1 MESLWL
7 NDGEQ
12 QPQRLGPARQHEA
25 SRAVLQALELTD
37 LAGRQT
43 NPVVQFQL
51 AQAEGNPAAGQAGD
65 DGGPAVGF
73 ARHSR
78 MVGHWDPLL

>member
-1 MESLWL
+1 MEALWL
-7 NDGEQ
+7 DDGEQ

-25 SRAVLQALELTD
+25 GRAVLQALELAD

-43 NPVVQFQL
+43 NPIIQFQL
-51 AQAEGNPAAGQAGD
+51 AQAEGNPPPGQAGD

-78 MVGHWDPLL
+78 LVEHRDPLL

>member
-12 QPQRLGPARQHEA
+12 QPQRFGPARQHKA
-25 SRAVLQALELTD
+25 GRAVALALELAD
-37 LAGRQT
+37 LPGRQT
-43 NPVVQFQL
+43 NPIIQFQL
-51 AQAEGNPAAGQAGD
+51 AQAEGNPPPGQAGD